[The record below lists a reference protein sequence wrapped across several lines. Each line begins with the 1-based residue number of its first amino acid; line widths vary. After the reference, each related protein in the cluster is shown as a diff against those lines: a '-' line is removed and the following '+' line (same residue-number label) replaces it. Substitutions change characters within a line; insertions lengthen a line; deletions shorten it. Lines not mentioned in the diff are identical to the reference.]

1 MAHPLRLRILRL
13 CLHEQL
19 TNKELADRLGQE
31 PATILHHVRT
41 LCRTGF
47 LEAGEVRN
55 GRRGALE
62 KPYRST
68 GKSWVLSVDHPAD
81 RLTSVIATIDA
92 MRDEIS
98 DAGPTSIVRNSRLG
112 LRLSAAEA
120 DELGARIDELVEA
133 YAARPPT
140 VDGDRYGLSTSR
152 CTTSTARPLHR
163 RTPSPDRAAWSGA
176 AGPVRRLAWDLAGS
190 RRADAVRRLPDP
202 PGPPADRSPRQR
214 RSEPVRP
221 LLVQRVHRGPVLR
234 RGHGPVP
241 EPGGDGRRLLG
252 RPRRRAAVRSS
263 PPGGR
268 PTTRRTPR
276 SARSRSRSSSRCAPA
291 GSSSTR
297 RSRGC
302 APTSRSPPGPRPTRN
317 RDRPTIAA
325 PGCSWTPRA

>member
-1 MAHPLRLRILRL
+1 MMLSMAPVTRRDATPAEFKAMAHPLRLRILRL

-68 GKSWVLSVDHPAD
+68 RKSWVLSVDHPAD

-120 DELGARIDELVEA
+120 DELGARIDELVDS

-140 VDGDRYGLSTSR
+140 VDGDRYGLFFSMHH
-152 CTTSTARPLHR
+152 L
-163 RTPSPDRAAWSGA
+163 
-176 AGPVRRLAWDLAGS
+176 
-190 RRADAVRRLPDP
+190 DP
-202 PGPPADRSPRQR
+202 PSAPPPDA
-214 RSEPVRP
+214 EP
-221 LLVQRVHRGPVLR
+221 
-234 RGHGPVP
+234 
-241 EPGGDGRRLLG
+241 
-252 RPRRRAAVRSS
+252 
-263 PPGGR
+263 
-268 PTTRRTPR
+268 
-276 SARSRSRSSSRCAPA
+276 
-291 GSSSTR
+291 
-297 RSRGC
+297 
-302 APTSRSPPGPRPTRN
+302 
-317 RDRPTIAA
+317 
-325 PGCSWTPRA
+325 